1 MHDSPIRI
9 LAGSASQDLGSRIA
23 MGYGEPLCNVK
34 HTVFS
39 DGEFR
44 VSIEETVR
52 GKEVVIVQSTFPPSD
67 NLMELLMLID
77 AAKRA
82 SAKRIVAVIPYF
94 GFARQDRK
102 DAPRVAIGAKL
113 IANMLTAA
121 GVDRVIT
128 MDLHADQIQGLFEVP
143 VDHLYGS
150 AVFLPYL
157 EAMNTDNLLIATP
170 DTGGTKR
177 ANAFAKY
184 LGVDMAICYKQRKVA
199 NQVASM
205 RVIGDVEGK
214 DVVLVDD
221 ICDTAGTLTKAAG
234 LMMEHGAATVRAV
247 CTHPVLS
254 GPAYERIADS
264 ALTELVVTDS
274 IPLRDDKP
282 TDKITVLGCSDLFST
297 VIRCLVQNES
307 ISSHFLIT

>member
-128 MDLHADQIQGLFEVP
+128 MDLHADQIQGFFEVP

-157 EAMNTDNLLIATP
+157 EAMNTGNLLIATP